1 MVGLRVVNQRTSLR
15 IFVKSIFLKLYRVL
29 DTGINVL
36 WEVFGGKTAWQRSSF
51 GDIKRVFGIPD
62 FEIGSKM
69 SSFGGHNR
77 FTFVIIGFIHLHWM
91 NLGFNCVRA
100 SVCQGRVFC
109 ISKSISL
116 ILRRPTAFWWRNI
129 VHIVKLDILWRFGA
143 AVAWVQSVI
152 WTSLLDI
159 F

>member
-15 IFVKSIFLKLYRVL
+15 IFVKGIFLKLYRVL
-29 DTGINVL
+29 YTGINVL

-69 SSFGGHNR
+69 SSSGGHNR